1 MCESEDSLEPP
12 AVAAS
17 CCAFSPTSLDRIIGR
32 FQAAI
37 LKDIG
42 GNGVVTALRR
52 SCSAQCRSCGVTYIF
67 PLEAS
72 VGRHQSQLLLPTVA
86 FCSQCGRKD
95 VINLDP
101 PIGCLPFARD
111 RQSWR
116 QNPNPSAR
124 CDTQLTCVTH
134 CAAEEADLLG
144 AALQSSSDDDD
155 DDGDDDHAHG
165 DTVRSSLLLARQQ
178 AMMGRGSPMPNNDDS
193 GAVRGGSSLV
203 ASYLPL
209 LSDSATGAMGAPS
222 LAMVCQA
229 LHKQWLLDQEA

>member
-12 AVAAS
+12 TVAAS
-17 CCAFSPTSLDRIIGR
+17 CCAFSPTSLDRIIGH
-32 FQAAI
+32 FQAAK
-37 LKDIG
+37 LSDG
-42 GNGVVTALRR
+42 RSGNNVSDVVSALRR

-67 PLEAS
+67 PVEAS
-72 VGRHQSQLLLPTVA
+72 VGRHRSQLLLPTVA

-111 RQSWR
+111 RQAWH
-116 QNPNPSAR
+116 QKPHAR

-144 AALQSSSDDDD
+144 VALQSNSDDD
-155 DDGDDDHAHG
+155 DDGDDDHVQG
-165 DTVRSSLLLARQQ
+165 GTVRSLLLARQQ
-178 AMMGRGSPMPNNDDS
+178 AMMERGLPMPNNDDS
-193 GAVRGGSSLV
+193 VAIRGGSSF

-229 LHKQWLLDQEA
+229 LHKQWLLAQGA